1 MYSQICY
8 IIMQDQDRKRISR
21 LTAILTQL
29 QSRKIQTATKL
40 ADKFDVSART
50 IYRDIK
56 ALEDAG
62 VPIITEEGK
71 GFSIME
77 GYRIPPVMFTENEA
91 NALITAELLIKACKD
106 VSLIN
111 EFSTAIQKIKSVLP
125 NHLKSRIESLESK
138 VAITKF
144 YTEKGDKSKYLL
156 NIQKALL
163 ENLVLKINYSNASNV
178 ASERELEPFALF
190 SNTNDDWVLVA
201 YCRLKK
207 DLRSFSLSKIESL
220 SFTYENF
227 IPQKITF
234 EQYLKKKYSIN

>member
-1 MYSQICY
+1 MNIN
-8 IIMQDQDRKRISR
+8 DTKRLSR

-29 QSRKIQTATKL
+29 QSRKIVTASKL
-40 ADKFDVSART
+40 ADKFDVSPRT

-56 ALEDAG
+56 ALEEAG

-106 VSLIN
+106 ESLIS
-111 EFSTAIQKIKSVLP
+111 EFSSAIQKIKSVLP
-125 NHLKSRIESLESK
+125 NHLKARIESLENK

-144 YTEKGDKSKYLL
+144 YTETGDKSKYLL
-156 NIQKALL
+156 SIQKALL
-163 ENLVLKINYSNASNV
+163 ENLVVKINYTNASNI

-190 SNTNDDWVLVA
+190 SNTNDEWVLVA
-201 YCRLKK
+201 FCRLKK
-207 DLRSFSLSKIESL
+207 DFRSFSLSKIETL
-220 SFTYENF
+220 TFTYENF
-227 IPQKITF
+227 IPQTITF
-234 EQYLKKKYSIN
+234 EQYLKKKYSAN